1 MLQITMLQN
10 KIYQN
15 FFKEILKTF
24 LVILF
29 GLSLIAIT
37 VKAVNFLDLIV
48 ENSYS
53 IKTYFTY
60 TLLNFFGVITRF
72 VPLSFLL
79 ALFLFIVKQIKDNE
93 FIILWTSGVK
103 KLKVVNLFF
112 ISSLFIVCLYILMSS
127 LITPLS
133 LNKSRLL
140 LTKDGFN
147 SFLPT
152 IKVKQ
157 FSDSFKG
164 FTFIVDKRFK
174 NQIENV
180 FIYDQSD
187 ILQNLTTEDQAT
199 NSTTI
204 ISSKGI
210 VEEKKM
216 ILFDGYILTEKKDF
230 ENNLVKFEQLNI
242 SLKNLKNN
250 IIEQPKLQE
259 TSTFILMKCFLST
272 ENIEFLDC
280 KKDSK
285 TEIITTLNRRFSLP
299 FYIPIVSLICSFLLI
314 KTSVKKN
321 YFLNKYSIFFL
332 SFLVLLYSELVI
344 RFTGLSQL
352 ISLIFIFTPVIIGPL
367 LYLMLMFKFRK
378 ESLIK

>member
-1 MLQITMLQN
+1 MLQN

-15 FFKEILKTF
+15 FFREILKTF

-48 ENSYS
+48 ENGYS
-53 IKTYFTY
+53 ISTYFLY
-60 TLLNFFGVITRF
+60 TLLNFFGVFTKFI
-72 VPLSFLL
+72 PLSFLL
-79 ALFLFIVKQIKDNE
+79 ALFLFIVKHLRDNE

-103 KLKVVNLFF
+103 KLQIVNLFF
-112 ISSLFIVCLYILMSS
+112 ITSIFIVLIYLLLSS
-127 LITPLS
+127 FITPLT

-164 FTFIVDKRFK
+164 FTFMVEKRLNNK
-174 NQIENV
+174 IENV
-180 FIYDQSD
+180 FIHDQSD
-187 ILQNLTTEDQAT
+187 ILKNLVAENNTTR
-199 NSTTI
+199 STTI
-204 ISSKGI
+204 ISNAGI
-210 VEEKKM
+210 VEEKRM
-216 ILFDGYILTEKKDF
+216 ILFDGYILTEKENL

-250 IIEQPKLQE
+250 VIQQPKLQE
-259 TSTFILMKCFLST
+259 TSTLKLIRCFR
-272 ENIEFLDC
+272 NIEIKTLDC

-285 TEIITTLNRRFSLP
+285 TELSSMLNRRFSLP
-299 FYIPIVSLICSFLLI
+299 FYLPIVALICSFLLI
-314 KTSVKKN
+314 KPKFKRTF
-321 YFLNKYSIFFL
+321 FLNKYSIFFL
-332 SFLVLLYSELVI
+332 SFLILLYSELMI
-344 RFTGLSQL
+344 RFTG
-352 ISLIFIFTPVIIGPL
+352 ISKLMGLIFIFTPFLVIPL
-367 LYLMLMFKFRK
+367 LYFILMLQFKK
-378 ESLIK
+378 ESYLK

>member
-1 MLQITMLQN
+1 
-10 KIYQN
+10 
-15 FFKEILKTF
+15 
-24 LVILF
+24 
-29 GLSLIAIT
+29 
-37 VKAVNFLDLIV
+37 
-48 ENSYS
+48 
-53 IKTYFTY
+53 
-60 TLLNFFGVITRF
+60 
-72 VPLSFLL
+72 
-79 ALFLFIVKQIKDNE
+79 
-93 FIILWTSGVK
+93 
-103 KLKVVNLFF
+103 
-112 ISSLFIVCLYILMSS
+112 
-127 LITPLS
+127 
-133 LNKSRLL
+133 
-140 LTKDGFN
+140 
-147 SFLPT
+147 
-152 IKVKQ
+152 
-157 FSDSFKG
+157 
-164 FTFIVDKRFK
+164 
-174 NQIENV
+174 
-180 FIYDQSD
+180 
-187 ILQNLTTEDQAT
+187 
-199 NSTTI
+199 
-204 ISSKGI
+204 
-210 VEEKKM
+210 M

>member
-1 MLQITMLQN
+1 MLEN

-15 FFKEILKTF
+15 FLKEIVKNF

-48 ENSYS
+48 ENGYS
-53 IKTYFTY
+53 IYTYFTY
-60 TLLNFFGVITRF
+60 TILNFFGVLTRF
-72 VPLSFLL
+72 IPFSFLL
-79 ALFLFIVKQIKDNE
+79 ALFLFIIKQITENE
-93 FIILWTSGVK
+93 FTILWTSGVK
-103 KLKVVNLFF
+103 KLQVVNLFLITSFF
-112 ISSLFIVCLYILMSS
+112 IIIVYLLLSS

-164 FTFIVDKRFK
+164 FTFMVEKKIN

-180 FIYDQSD
+180 FIHDQSD
-187 ILQNLTTEDQAT
+187 ILKNLTTKNQST

-210 VEEKKM
+210 VEEKRM
-216 ILFDGYILTEKKDF
+216 ILFDGYILTEKNNL
-230 ENNLVKFEQLNI
+230 ENNLIKFEQLNV

-259 TSTFILMKCFLST
+259 TSTITLVRCFFNDSKVK
-272 ENIEFLDC
+272 FLDC

-285 TEIITTLNRRFSLP
+285 TELTSTLNRRFSLP
-299 FYIPIVSLICSFLLI
+299 LYLPVVALICSFLL
-314 KTSVKKN
+314 VKSTHKKKL
-321 YFLNKYSIFFL
+321 FINKYTIFLF
-332 SFLVLLYSELVI
+332 SFIVLLYSELMI
-344 RFTGLSQL
+344 KFTGMSKINSIIFIMTPIIFSPILYLIL
-352 ISLIFIFTPVIIGPL
+352 ISK
-367 LYLMLMFKFRK
+367 FKR